1 MQATPHAQLSECAA
15 PAGVNENLRPANENL
30 PAATEYVRAIENCF
44 VQIRGRG
51 VQWSPDDAVRAH
63 SWHAAG
69 LPLGAALRVL
79 AARVKAYR
87 FTHGER
93 ARLPMTLAWYEPA
106 ILQQCKHLQR
116 FGHELQ
122 LAAQADAQAAEPPEP
137 GLSHLLDALP
147 ALLQAADNA
156 VTERAYRQAFAV
168 LDEAL
173 QAGEPPAQDD
183 EAIDAV
189 IEKCRARMLKT
200 LQQGLDEAAA
210 QRIET
215 EVDAQLQPW
224 RGQLSR
230 KVLASRRSALVQRWL
245 LAHHGASL
253 PTRSGWTNVD
263 D

>member
-1 MQATPHAQLSECAA
+1 MRAA
-15 PAGVNENLRPANENL
+15 H
-30 PAATEYVRAIENCF
+30 EYLRAIENCF

-51 VQWSPDDAVRAH
+51 VQWSPDDGARAH

-116 FGHELQ
+116 FGRGLPLDVQ
-122 LAAQADAQAAEPPEP
+122 GAEPPEP
-137 GLSHLLDALP
+137 GLLDLLDALP
-147 ALLQAADNA
+147 ALLQAVENP

-173 QAGEPPAQDD
+173 QGQPVAQDD
-183 EAIDAV
+183 DAIDAV
-189 IEKCRARMLKT
+189 IEKCRTKMLKT
-200 LQQGLDEAAA
+200 LQQGLDETAAL
-210 QRIET
+210 QLQT
-215 EVDAQLQPW
+215 DVDGQMQPW

-230 KVLASRRSALVQRWL
+230 KALASRRTSLVQRWL
-245 LAHHGASL
+245 LAHHGACL
-253 PTRSGWTNVD
+253 PTRRGWLAD
-263 D
+263 ES